1 MRELLE
7 SWRSFEKKILNEKK
21 EILDEISYEYAEE
34 VENWLADNGD
44 QVALPFK
51 NLFDGKLRK
60 AIPLGKAIAP
70 NSEIESLLNWFK

>member
-34 VENWLADNGD
+34 VENWLADNWD
-44 QVALPFK
+44 
-51 NLFDGKLRK
+51 D
-60 AIPLGKAIAP
+60 
-70 NSEIESLLNWFK
+70 